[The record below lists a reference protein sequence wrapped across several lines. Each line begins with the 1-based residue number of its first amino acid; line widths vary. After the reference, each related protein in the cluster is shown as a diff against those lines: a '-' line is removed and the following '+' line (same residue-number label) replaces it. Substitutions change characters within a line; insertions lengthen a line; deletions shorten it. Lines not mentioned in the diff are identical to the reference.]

1 MAEQKFEDALK
12 KLEEI
17 VTGLEQG
24 KISLA
29 DSLKKY
35 EEGIKLADLC
45 GKKLAEAERRV
56 AILTRDNSGK
66 IKRKPFN
73 TSKKRETGSVDMK
86 DSGSSENLLF

>member
-1 MAEQKFEDALK
+1 MAEHQFEDALK

-35 EEGIKLADLC
+35 EEGIKLADIC
-45 GKKLAEAERRV
+45 GKRLAEAQRRV
-56 AILTRDNSGK
+56 EILTRDNSGK
-66 IKRKPFN
+66 IKRKSFDS
-73 TSKKRETGSVDMK
+73 SKKEKTGK
-86 DSGSSENLLF
+86 EGENLLF